1 MNYQKCASEI
11 IKNIGGKDNISHL
24 EHCSTRLRFT
34 LYDNSKVNI
43 ESLEKI
49 DGVLGVRQNVQTQ
62 IIIGNEVNE
71 VYDQVASLVGDI
83 NENGSSTA
91 KKKQNYGAIF
101 LDFLVSIFQP
111 LVPAIAGGGVLK
123 SLLLLLQLFGWV
135 NSNSDV
141 YKIFMQ
147 IGDAPLYFLPLL
159 VAFTTAQKLKVNPLV
174 AVSAVSA
181 LILPNITALI
191 VDKAHLFGFVIQ
203 NIAYPYQVFSA
214 ILTVLFYAVMEKV
227 WTKYTP
233 KPIRIFFVPMMSLAI
248 TVPISLLILGPLGY
262 NFGQLFAA
270 VIIGIHSK
278 LGFVAT
284 GLLAAILP
292 LMVAAGMHKAMLPYA
307 ISTFSKLGSEA
318 LYLPASLAH
327 NISESGASFAVAIR
341 TKDEKLRATAI
352 SAGISALFGITEPAL
367 YGVTLQHKK
376 VLYSV
381 IASSFIGGAFIG
393 IAGINAFALVGPGLA
408 SMTMYVDPN
417 NSKNL
422 MFAIIA
428 FVISIVLSFVFTLIF
443 YKEEVDDVMSDEK
456 AEGKVSFYSPVNGE
470 YLPLEQVNDDV
481 FALKMVG
488 EGIAIEPKDGNLYSP
503 VDGEVMMVY
512 DTGHALA
519 LKSTNG
525 AEILFHIGLDTV
537 KLNGEGFYPQVE
549 TGAIVNKGDLLVRF
563 DLDNIK
569 DKGFDTTVMAVV
581 TNKNDYNIEITKN
594 LSELNN
600 DKITMNITKGAVAN
614 G

>member
-1 MNYQKCASEI
+1 
-11 IKNIGGKDNISHL
+11 
-24 EHCSTRLRFT
+24 
-34 LYDNSKVNI
+34 
-43 ESLEKI
+43 
-49 DGVLGVRQNVQTQ
+49 
-62 IIIGNEVNE
+62 
-71 VYDQVASLVGDI
+71 
-83 NENGSSTA
+83 
-91 KKKQNYGAIF
+91 
-101 LDFLVSIFQP
+101 
-111 LVPAIAGGGVLK
+111 
-123 SLLLLLQLFGWV
+123 
-135 NSNSDV
+135 
-141 YKIFMQ
+141 MQ

-159 VAFTTAQKLKVNPLV
+159 VAFTAAQKLKVNPLV

-181 LILPNITALI
+181 LILPNMTALI
-191 VDKAHLFGFVIQ
+191 VDKAHLFGFGIQ

-352 SAGISALFGITEPAL
+352 SVGISALFGITEPAL

-417 NSKNL
+417 NAKNL

-488 EGIAIEPKDGNLYSP
+488 EGIAIEPKDGNLYAP

-512 DTGHALA
+512 DTGHALVI
-519 LKSTNG
+519 KSVNG

-537 KLNGEGFYPQVE
+537 KLNGEGFDPQVE
-549 TGAIVNKGDLLVRF
+549 TGAIVNKGDLLVKF

-569 DKGFDTTVMAVV
+569 DKGFDTTVMAVI